1 MTVVQFDERDLER
14 AIVLLRCMARD
25 AAPSGLFLDHSTQHW
40 MPLERVL
47 GKREVSAGA
56 MPHTIAGILPERRTD
71 IHDFSSAR
79 HLDSFLNDPFL
90 NLLDLIPQEHHDS
103 AGGGVAKSSG
113 ANIDTEREMP

>member
-1 MTVVQFDERDLER
+1 
-14 AIVLLRCMARD
+14 
-25 AAPSGLFLDHSTQHW
+25 TQLS

-47 GKREVSAGA
+47 GKREFSAGA

-113 ANIDTEREMP
+113 ANIDTEREMPHHPDRDGQPCDSDPTPNHREHATEPHGQVLV